1 MDGIY
6 KQTQLGF
13 KDEPKLSVTSSL
25 DVLFYNLD
33 INTATLD
40 FEVTKNGYPL
50 LLSDNHVNAY
60 VIFMAKNDNNIF
72 TIQDLEIVDG
82 LNGVLRAT
90 VPTDFLKAVS
100 VPNSTTVA
108 LGQVYISVNGKD
120 DTVVMSE
127 FNFKVKDALI
137 NQMSS
142 DIKVSY
148 IRMFDDLYEEIK
160 ARIKTMEDDI
170 GSINTLVDEVKN
182 AATDSK
188 ADITKIKNDSIREL
202 ENIANTTNTSVKEQA
217 NQAISN
223 IQSIFDE
230 YTARLNNETNDK
242 INEVNEASDKVLES
256 IEQNNL
262 VTLEQTSNWQK
273 HRLTQD
279 DGSVI
284 TDFDSS
290 IDFNN
295 VEQLKS
301 LPNGVR
307 YVTKTSNLPSDITS
321 NFGWVVKLSRS
332 DIQMFSIYFQPYN
345 SNQIIQKTFYNNLSD
360 WRYISGNQNYIDTGW
375 QSLSLINGTTQAGS
389 ANQPKYRLVSIND
402 TDLLFFKGAV
412 KNITSRTMAFASL
425 PTNISQKISSYAEY
439 SKVKINPYT
448 NKSAIY
454 NITMTNSGELKITF
468 EPNSTADVSSPYY
481 IEGTISL

>member
-6 KQTQLGF
+6 KHTQLGF
-13 KDEPKLSVTSSL
+13 KDEPKLGVTSSL

-50 LLSDNHVNAY
+50 LLSENHVNAY

-100 VPNSTTVA
+100 VPNSTAIA

-127 FNFKVKDALI
+127 FDFKVKDALI

-160 ARIKTMEDDI
+160 TRIKEMENDI
-170 GSINTLVDEVKN
+170 GNINTLVDEVRN

-188 ADITKIKNDSIREL
+188 EDITKIKNDSIREL
-202 ENIANTTNTSVKEQA
+202 ENIANTTNTSVQQQA
-217 NQAISN
+217 SQAISD
-223 IQSIFDE
+223 IKSIFDE
-230 YTARLNNETNDK
+230 YTARLDNETNDK

-256 IEQNNL
+256 IKQNNL

-273 HRLTQD
+273 HKLTQD

-284 TDFDSS
+284 TEFDSS

-295 VEQLKS
+295 VEKLKS
-301 LPNGVR
+301 LPNGIR

-321 NFGWVVKLSRS
+321 NFGWVTKLSRS

-375 QSLSLINGTTQAGS
+375 QLLPLINGVSQAGT
-389 ANQPKYRLVSIND
+389 ANQPKYRLVTINNSN
-402 TDLLFFKGAV
+402 LLFFKGAV
-412 KNITSRTMAFASL
+412 NGVSANKIVFSQLPENIVKKIDSFMEYTKASINSYL
-425 PTNISQKISSYAEY
+425 NTTIVYNVTLNSDGRLILTTDPNIKADR
-439 SKVKINPYT
+439 N
-448 NKSAIY
+448 AIY
-454 NITMTNSGELKITF
+454 
-468 EPNSTADVSSPYY
+468 Y
-481 IEGTISL
+481 IDGTLSL